1 MTQSMTFP
9 FTTAMPAAVSTFDA
23 ETVRAQFPIL
33 AREVNGKPLVYLDN
47 AASSQKPQRVIDRL
61 VHYYSH
67 ENSNVHRGVHSLSQ
81 QATDAYEGARE
92 IIREYINA
100 GSIEEVVFTRGC
112 TEAINLVAA
121 TFGQATL
128 KEGDEVLIT
137 GLEHHSNIVPWQML
151 CERVGAKLSIVPVG
165 ENGDVD
171 LASVKEK
178 LTDRTRIVAL
188 AHMSNA
194 LGTILPVEEIVHLAH
209 DRGAYVVVDGAQAM
223 PHMRVDVRA
232 LGADFY
238 CFSGHK
244 MFGPTGIGVL
254 YGKRELLEAM
264 PPYQGGGDMI
274 ETVSFEKTTFN
285 TLPYKFEAGTP
296 NIAGTIGLGEA
307 VRFLADL
314 DLEGAARHEAELVRT
329 TTERLL
335 KIDGL
340 RIIGQAPRKASVVS
354 FVVEGIHPYDIGTIL
369 DQLGIAVRTG
379 HHCTQPLMDRFGLPG
394 TVRASFAF
402 YNTLD
407 DVDRLV
413 AGVERAVNMLR

>member
-1 MTQSMTFP
+1 MTLPSTS
-9 FTTAMPAAVSTFDA
+9 TVDAAPTFDVEA
-23 ETVRAQFPIL
+23 ARAQFPIL
-33 AREVNGKPLVYLDN
+33 SRQVNRQPLVYLDN

-61 VHYYSH
+61 VEYYAN
-67 ENSNVHRGVHSLSQ
+67 ENSNVHRGVHALSQ

-100 GSIEEVVFTRGC
+100 ESTQEVVFTRGC
-112 TEAINLVAA
+112 TEAINLVTA

-151 CERVGAKLSIVPVG
+151 CERTGARLNVAPVS
-165 ENGDVD
+165 ENGDVEIERF
-171 LASVKEK
+171 AEM
-178 LTDRTRIVAL
+178 LTDRTRVVAV

-194 LGTILPVEEIVHLAH
+194 LGTILPVEEIVRLAH
-209 DRGAYVVVDGAQAM
+209 ERGAVVVIDGAQAM

-232 LGADFY
+232 IDADFY

-254 YGKRELLEAM
+254 YGKRDLFDAM

-307 VRFLADL
+307 VRFLSDL
-314 DLEGAARHEAELVRT
+314 DLEGASRHEAELVRGAT
-329 TTERLL
+329 HRLAS
-335 KIDGL
+335 IDGL
-340 RIIGQAPRKASVVS
+340 RIVGEAPRKASVVS
-354 FVVEGIHPYDIGTIL
+354 FVVEGIHPYDIGTL
-369 DQLGIAVRTG
+369 VDQMGIAVRTG

-402 YNTLD
+402 YNTMG

-413 AGVERAVNMLR
+413 EGVERAVTMLR